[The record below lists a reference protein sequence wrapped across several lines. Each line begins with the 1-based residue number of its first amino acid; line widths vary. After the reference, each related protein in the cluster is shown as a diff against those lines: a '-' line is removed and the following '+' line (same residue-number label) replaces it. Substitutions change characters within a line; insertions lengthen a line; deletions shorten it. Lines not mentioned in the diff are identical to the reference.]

1 MICILLRFL
10 MELSKVKN
18 FFHKMSQNK
27 LLIFK
32 SAKFIIHF
40 KSLQLWN
47 LPTQASYTL
56 TKKMSNQKPILLKN
70 QNEFISIC

>member
-1 MICILLRFL
+1 MTCVLLRFL
-10 MELSKVKN
+10 KELSNIKN
-18 FFHKMSQNK
+18 FFSQYQMSQNK

-47 LPTQASYTL
+47 LSTQISLDLFDTL
-56 TKKMSNQKPILLKN
+56 TWKAK
-70 QNEFISIC
+70 